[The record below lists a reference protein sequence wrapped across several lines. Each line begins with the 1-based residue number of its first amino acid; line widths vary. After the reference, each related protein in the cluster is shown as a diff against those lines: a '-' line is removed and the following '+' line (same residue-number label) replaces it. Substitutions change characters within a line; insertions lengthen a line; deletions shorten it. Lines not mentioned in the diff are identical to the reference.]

1 MMIRDWRLEITQ
13 SPISSQPMKKIR
25 TIISKE
31 WAEVFKNRLVL
42 FSVIFLPLILTALP
56 LATIW
61 GMSRFPASTNTS
73 VSPEEME
80 FFGDLCVG
88 LSENE
93 CVMVYTLSLYT
104 LLFMILPVMIPV
116 TIAAYSIVGEKAT
129 RSLEPLLATPITD
142 IELLTGKAIAAI
154 VPAILATWL
163 AYFVYAIGA
172 VLMLGAELTLAYVFA
187 PVWVLAIFVVGPLMT
202 FLSVSIAIMV
212 SARVTDPRVAEQLSG
227 LVVLPIILLLVGQS
241 VGWIVVSRDM
251 IYLIGVIV
259 LILDVVLGFITIKS
273 FQRETILTRWK

>member
-1 MMIRDWRLEITQ
+1 MPDLR
-13 SPISSQPMKKIR
+13 SSTFPKKLNFYKNMKKIR

-88 LSENE
+88 LGENE

-129 RSLEPLLATPITD
+129 RSLEPLLATPITN
-142 IELLTGKAIAAI
+142 IELLSGKAIAAI

-163 AYFVYAIGA
+163 AYMVYAIGA
-172 VLMLGAELTLAYVFA
+172 AIMLGAELTLAYVFA
-187 PVWVLAIFVVGPLMT
+187 PAWVLAIFVVGPLMT

-259 LILDVVLGFITIKS
+259 LILDIVLGFITIKS
-273 FQRETILTRWK
+273 FQRETILTQWK

>member
-1 MMIRDWRLEITQ
+1 
-13 SPISSQPMKKIR
+13 MKKIR

-88 LSENE
+88 LGENE

-129 RSLEPLLATPITD
+129 RSLEPLLATPITN
-142 IELLTGKAIAAI
+142 IELLSGKAIAAI

-163 AYFVYAIGA
+163 AYMVYAIGA
-172 VLMLGAELTLAYVFA
+172 AIMLGAELTLAYVFA
-187 PVWVLAIFVVGPLMT
+187 PAWVLAIFVVGPLMT

-259 LILDVVLGFITIKS
+259 LILDIVLGFITIKS
-273 FQRETILTRWK
+273 FQRETILTQWK

>member
-1 MMIRDWRLEITQ
+1 
-13 SPISSQPMKKIR
+13 MKKIR

-61 GMSRFPASTNTS
+61 GMSRFPASTNS
-73 VSPEEME
+73 NVSPEDLE

-88 LSENE
+88 LTESE

-142 IELLTGKAIAAI
+142 IELLSGKAIAAI

-163 AYFVYAIGA
+163 AYMVYAIGA
-172 VLMLGAELTLAYVFA
+172 MIMLGTDLALAYVFA
-187 PVWVLAIFVVGPLMT
+187 PAWVLAIFVVGPLMT

-227 LVVLPIILLLVGQS
+227 MVVLPIILLLVGQS

-259 LILDVVLGFITIKS
+259 LILDIVLGFITIKS
-273 FQRETILTRWK
+273 FQRETILTQWK